1 MNTGKPKIPPFI
13 LVWFFTCS
21 LNRLKSYTIDSKQL
35 HTLRN
40 PMMTMYTS
48 PKFESE
54 KAARNHV
61 ERLQNDQRVLA
72 GHRNWKSNVQQESV
86 ATDLKHI
93 WVKLLESSYRQW
105 YQAFNRFTHKPGYF
119 KFMVSS
125 RFATSNRILST
136 VFYWLFQIASETR
149 YPVPIVLKP

>member
-1 MNTGKPKIPPFI
+1 MNTVKPKKFTIYPALIFFLQLESPEI
-13 LVWFFTCS
+13 L
-21 LNRLKSYTIDSKQL
+21 YQSKL

-40 PMMTMYTS
+40 PMMYTS
-48 PKFESE
+48 PKFEPE
-54 KAARNHV
+54 TAARSQV
-61 ERLQNDQRVLA
+61 ERLQNGQRVLA
-72 GHRNWKSNVQQESV
+72 GQRNWKSNVQPECV
-86 ATDLKHI
+86 ATERKHI

-105 YQAFNRFTHKPGYF
+105 YQAFNRFTHKPRYF